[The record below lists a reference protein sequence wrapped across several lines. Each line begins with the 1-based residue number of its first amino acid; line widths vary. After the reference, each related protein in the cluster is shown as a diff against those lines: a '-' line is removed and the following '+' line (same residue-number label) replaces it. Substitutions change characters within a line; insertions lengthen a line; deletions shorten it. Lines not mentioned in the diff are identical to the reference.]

1 MTRKRRRVMLTDND
15 VELFWWLWML
25 RVLTLGQLRRLG
37 YYQPD
42 TGQLSVLDNVRKRLK
57 RLWDAGYLEG
67 TRLLD
72 TKERVYFLGEQ
83 ALPSLRERY
92 EIEQRRIYQ
101 PKLESD
107 LQLLH
112 PLMVS
117 ECAVRMVEAVR
128 ETDFE
133 LINLDPLSIPF
144 VHARTVGDTK
154 KRRYVDR
161 FVAQENIPVLG
172 DDPARIRPDLVC
184 GIGKSGRSRL
194 YFFEADRDTES
205 PQELLK
211 KQLAYARYWDALD
224 PNDPQRR
231 LWQRYGAFR
240 DFRVLIVTVSQ
251 RRMEN
256 LAAALEGQEGWELMA
271 LTTLEQLEAEHP
283 LFGSIWRNQ
292 QGVGRALARG

>member
-1 MTRKRRRVMLTDND
+1 MPRKRRVVLTPKD
-15 VELFWWLWML
+15 VELFRWLWML

-37 YYQPD
+37 YYQPE

-72 TKERVYFLGEQ
+72 SKERVYFLGEL
-83 ALPSLRERY
+83 ALPALRDRY
-92 EIEQRRIYQ
+92 GMEQRRLYR

-128 ETDFE
+128 ETGFE
-133 LINLDPLSIPF
+133 LVNLLPLRIPF
-144 VHARTVGDTK
+144 VHARTVGDTT

-161 FVAQENIPVLG
+161 FVAQENVPVLG
-172 DDPARIRPDLVC
+172 SEPVRIRPDLVC

-205 PQELLK
+205 VQEVVT
-211 KQLAYARYWDALD
+211 KQLAYAQYWDALD
-224 PNDPQRR
+224 PDQTQRR

-240 DFRVLIVTVSQ
+240 DFRVLIVTTSE
-251 RRMEN
+251 RRMGN
-256 LAAALEGQEGWELMA
+256 LVAGLEGQEGWELA
-271 LTTLEQLEAEHP
+271 AVTTLERLTGSHP
-283 LFGSIWRNQ
+283 LFAPIWRNQ
-292 QGVGRALARG
+292 QGDERALARG